1 MSYQEA
7 LVAAGCDVLQF
18 EEFGS
23 YQGEWLALVSH
34 GGFTG
39 IVEGSYGSCSG
50 CDAFE
55 SEFGYD
61 FNLDCYDSEKP
72 DYQQRLAE
80 FGNSYLPPVSASDW
94 ISMQEAR
101 LKRHTDEDNYCW
113 DSEASEM
120 LDTVKKWSE
129 LVQWR

>member
-1 MSYQEA
+1 MSYQDA
-7 LVAAGCDVLQF
+7 LVAAGCEVIQF

-34 GGFTG
+34 DGFTG
-39 IVEGSYGSCSG
+39 IIEGNYGSCAE

-55 SEFGYD
+55 GEFGYN
-61 FNLDCYDSEKP
+61 FNPDYHDNKKP
-72 DYQQRLAE
+72 DYQQRLAD

-101 LKRHTDEDNYCW
+101 IKQNTDEDGYCW

-120 LDTVKKWSE
+120 LDVVKKWNE
-129 LVQWR
+129 LI

>member
-1 MSYQEA
+1 MSYQES

-39 IVEGSYGSCSG
+39 IVEGSYGSCAA

-55 SEFGYD
+55 GEFGYVFD
-61 FNLDCYDSEKP
+61 PDHHDNKEP
-72 DYQQRLAE
+72 DYQQRLAD
-80 FGNSYLPPVSASDW
+80 FGNSYLPPVNATDW
-94 ISMQEAR
+94 IAMQEAR
-101 LKRHTDEDNYCW
+101 IKQNTDEDGYCW

-120 LDTVKKWSE
+120 LDVVKKWNE
-129 LVQWR
+129 LI

>member
-1 MSYQEA
+1 MSYREA

-55 SEFGYD
+55 AEFGWD
-61 FNLDCYDSEKP
+61 FESDCDASEKP
-72 DYQQRLAE
+72 DYRKRLAD
-80 FGNSYLPPVSASDW
+80 FGNSYLPPVIASEW
-94 ISMQEAR
+94 IAMQEAR
-101 LKRHTDEDNYCW
+101 IKQNTDEDGYCW

-120 LDTVKKWSE
+120 LDAVRKWSAFA
-129 LVQWR
+129 